1 MPKPKEQF
9 EEMRVVTVNKLK
21 KSGLELFARKGLA
34 ATNIKEI
41 AKNANVSLG
50 LIYHYYKSKDELYL
64 SLANEAMEKSRNA
77 FEPIMQL
84 DASVKEK
91 ITLFT
96 EIFLHAI
103 NKEDGIYYFI
113 IISQL
118 CETDNKEENK
128 KLMDKKMQA
137 IHNLALIVKEGQKTG
152 EAVDGDPFQLAATFI
167 SATQG
172 IASFKLMFGDQF
184 EIPEGEI
191 LMRILLK

>member
-84 DASVKEK
+84 DASFKEK
-91 ITLFT
+91 ITLFKYSYMRL
-96 EIFLHAI
+96 I
-103 NKEDGIYYFI
+103 KRMVS
-113 IISQL
+113 IISL
-118 CETDNKEENK
+118 SS
-128 KLMDKKMQA
+128 
-137 IHNLALIVKEGQKTG
+137 HSSVK
-152 EAVDGDPFQLAATFI
+152 
-167 SATQG
+167 
-172 IASFKLMFGDQF
+172 
-184 EIPEGEI
+184 
-191 LMRILLK
+191 RIIKRKIRN